1 MHHRRLALTML
12 AAAAAFT
19 MAACDDDDVPGLSV
33 NAPEDLSAER
43 VGDRATEL
51 FDEVN
56 IEVTGVLICDLDFG
70 DGNVSGDCE
79 GLDTGANELAVEVT
93 GTGNLDD
100 GTCDVTITAMR
111 DGEVE
116 AEESGFDCLEGID
129 TSDE

>member
-1 MHHRRLALTML
+1 MQHRRLALTL
-12 AAAAAFT
+12 VAAVAAVT
-19 MAACDDDDVPGLSV
+19 VTACDDDDVPGLSV

-43 VGDRATEL
+43 VGDRATEM

-56 IEVTGVLICDLDFG
+56 IEVTGVLICDLDFS
-70 DGNVSGDCE
+70 DGNVTGDCE
-79 GLDTGANELAVEVT
+79 GVDTGANELDVDVT

-100 GTCDVTITAMR
+100 GTCDVTITAAR

-129 TSDE
+129 TNDE